1 MLSNRLKKLQSIGF
15 ISKQKGT
22 INKKSIYYLLEQKGI
37 DTFPILIEM
46 SLFSTKHYFDHLG
59 LTHTKDAR
67 TKIAKDKIGYTKE
80 LTLNYKR
87 FVKTLS
93 I

>member
-1 MLSNRLKKLQSIGF
+1 MLSNRLKKLQNIGF

-22 INKKSIYYLLEQKGI
+22 INKKSIYYLLEKKGI

-59 LTHTKDAR
+59 LSRTKDAR
-67 TKIAKDKIGYTKE
+67 TKIAIDKIGYTKE
-80 LTLNYKR
+80 LMLNYKR